1 MHQQIKNALSEE
13 QANEIISVAKN
24 NLKIARGKRGTNGCL
39 MRQASIQIDKIEWL
53 RSRIYELA
61 EKAIWGFLTE
71 EGISIDIS
79 GGIEKNNKGNEC
91 GIYCEYDKG
100 SFYAWHTDVSNL
112 TTEKL
117 KKRSLSVTIQLSKPQ
132 DYEKGELL
140 LKKGEQTITSSKE
153 QGNMCVFTSDTWH
166 KVSEIT
172 KGTRKSLVFWLH
184 KK

>member
-1 MHQQIKNALSEE
+1 MHHQIENALSEE
-13 QANEIISVAKN
+13 QINEIISIAKN

-39 MRQASIQIDKIEWL
+39 MRQAPIQIDKIKWL
-53 RSRIYELA
+53 RSHIHELI
-61 EKAIWGFLTE
+61 EKAIWEFLGE

-79 GGIEKNNKGNEC
+79 GGIEKNNKGDEY

-100 SFYAWHTDVSNL
+100 SYYAWHTDVSNL
-112 TTEKL
+112 TAEKL
-117 KKRSLSVTIQLSKPQ
+117 KKRSLSVTVQLSNPQ
-132 DYEKGELL
+132 DYENGELL
-140 LKKGEQTITSSKE
+140 LKKGKQTITSSKE

-172 KGTRKSLVFWLH
+172 EGTRKSLVFWLH